1 MEQITQQPF
10 ELTPFELTKEYL
22 EKIQVAINQQDTEF
36 VKTEMEQL
44 YPADITNILYELNGD
59 ESHYLVKLLDTKLGA
74 EIITN
79 LATDDRKKF
88 LKNFTSQEI
97 AEYIDVIDSDDAV
110 DILNEQPKDISED
123 IVGLLKDREQARF
136 VNDLMHYDED
146 SAGGLMQKELIK
158 INIKQSVTECIDEIR
173 RQAEDI
179 ENVYS
184 VYVVDDDSILQ
195 GRVSLKRIIL
205 AKRGSKVADIYNED
219 IVSVKTT
226 ATGEEVAD
234 VMQKYDLDAV
244 PVVNIQGRLL
254 GRITI
259 DDVVD
264 FITEQAQEDVQAMT
278 GISEDVEED
287 DSVWR
292 LVRSRLPWLLGGMVG
307 SFFAAKLIH
316 NFEDILSKIPAVAFF
331 IPLIGSTGG
340 NVGVQSSSII
350 VQSLAD
356 KSGIDISLKERLL
369 KVLKV
374 AFFNALI
381 AGLFAFLGSWVIDSA
396 NVQLSLT
403 VSLSICSVVLLASFM
418 GTITPLVLN
427 RFDIN
432 PAIASGPFITT
443 TNDLLGYGVYLLI
456 VYLLM

>member
-1 MEQITQQPF
+1 MEQITNQPF
-10 ELTPFELTKEYL
+10 ELTPFELTKEYI
-22 EKIQVAINQQDTEF
+22 EKLQSAINQQDNELIRA
-36 VKTEMEQL
+36 EMDEL
-44 YPADITNILYELNGD
+44 YPADITNILYELTGE
-59 ESHYLVKLLDTKLGA
+59 ESHYLVRLLDKKLGA

-79 LATDDRKKF
+79 LDADDRKLF
-88 LKNFTSQEI
+88 LKNFTPQEI
-97 AEYIDVIDSDDAV
+97 AEYVDLLDSDDAV
-110 DILNEQPKDISED
+110 DILNEQTKDVSED
-123 IVGLLKDREQARF
+123 IIGLLKDKEQARF

-158 INIKQSVTECIDEIR
+158 INIKQSVTECVEEIR
-173 RQAEDI
+173 RQAEDV
-179 ENVYS
+179 ENVNA
-184 VYVVDDDSILQ
+184 VYVVDDDIILQ
-195 GRVSLKRIIL
+195 GRVSLKKIIL
-205 AKRGSKVADIYNED
+205 AKKGSKIADIYSDD

-292 LVRSRLPWLLGGMVG
+292 LVRSRLPWLLMGMCG
-307 SFFAAKLIH
+307 SFLAAKLID
-316 NFEDILSKIPAVAFF
+316 NFDDKLSAIPAIAAF

-340 NVGVQSSSII
+340 NVGIQSSSLI

-356 KSGIDISLKERLL
+356 KSGINLPLGERLL

-374 AFFNALI
+374 ALLNAFI
-381 AGLFAFLGSWVIDSA
+381 AGIFAFGGSLLVDGVDV
-396 NVQLSLT
+396 NLSLT
-403 VSLSICSVVLLASFM
+403 VSLSLFSVVMLASLM

-427 RFDIN
+427 KFDIN

-456 VYLLM
+456 VYFLM

>member
-1 MEQITQQPF
+1 MELNPQQPF

-22 EKIQVAINQQDTEF
+22 EKIQTAINQQDNELI
-36 VKTEMEQL
+36 KTEMEEL
-44 YPADITNILYELNGD
+44 YPADITNILYELSGE
-59 ESHYLVKLLDTKLGA
+59 ESHYLVRLLDKKLGA

-79 LATDDRKKF
+79 LDTEDRKKF
-88 LKNFTSQEI
+88 LKNFTPQEI
-97 AEYIDVIDSDDAV
+97 AEYVDLVDSDDAV

-123 IVGLLKDREQARF
+123 IVGLLKDKEQARF

-146 SAGGLMQKELIK
+146 SAGGLMQKELVK
-158 INIKQSVTECIDEIR
+158 INIKQSVTECVEEIR
-173 RQAEDI
+173 RQAEDV
-179 ENVYS
+179 ENVTA
-184 VYVVDDDSILQ
+184 VYVVDDDLILQ
-195 GRVSLKRIIL
+195 GRVSLKKIIL
-205 AKRGSKVADIYNED
+205 AKKGSKIADIYSDD

-234 VMQKYDLDAV
+234 IMQKYDLDAV

-287 DSVWR
+287 DSVWK

-307 SFFAAKLIH
+307 SFFAARLIH
-316 NFEDILSKIPAVAFF
+316 NFEDLLEKIPAVAFF

-356 KSGIDISLKERLL
+356 KSGIDLSLSQRLW

-374 AFFNALI
+374 AFFNAII
-381 AGLFAFLGSWVIDSA
+381 AGMFAFAGSLVVDSV

-403 VSLSICSVVLLASFM
+403 IALSIFSVVLLASFM
-418 GTITPLVLN
+418 GTLTPLVLN
-427 RFDIN
+427 KFDIN

>member
-1 MEQITQQPF
+1 MEQITNQPF

-22 EKIQVAINQQDTEF
+22 EKIQSAISQEDKEF
-36 VKTEMEQL
+36 IKTEMEEL
-44 YPADITNILYELNGD
+44 YPADITNILYELDG
-59 ESHYLVKLLDTKLGA
+59 EETHYLVRLLDKKLGA

-79 LATDDRKKF
+79 FDTDDRRKF
-88 LKNFTSQEI
+88 LKNFTPQEI
-97 AEYIDVIDSDDAV
+97 AEYVDIMDSDDAV
-110 DILNEQPKDISED
+110 DILNEQAKDISED
-123 IVGLLKDREQARF
+123 IIGLLKDKEQARF

-146 SAGGLMQKELIK
+146 SAGGLMQKELVK
-158 INIKQSVTECIDEIR
+158 INIKQSVTECVEEIR
-173 RQAEDI
+173 RQAEDV

-184 VYVVDDDSILQ
+184 VYVVDDDTILK
-195 GRVSLKRIIL
+195 GRVSLKKIIL
-205 AKRGSKVADIYNED
+205 AKKGSKVADIYDED

-226 ATGEEVAD
+226 AKGEEVAD

-264 FITEQAQEDVQAMT
+264 FITEQAQEDAQAMT

-292 LVRSRLPWLLGGMVG
+292 LVRSRLPWLLGGMCG
-307 SFFAAKLIH
+307 SFLAAKIIA
-316 NFEDILSKIPAVAFF
+316 NFDDKLSAVTAIAFF

-340 NVGVQSSSII
+340 NVGIQSSSII
-350 VQSLAD
+350 VQSIAD
-356 KSGIDISLKERLL
+356 KSGIDTPLGERLL

-374 AFFNALI
+374 ALFNAII
-381 AGLFAFLGSWVIDSA
+381 AGFFAFFGSMIVDGV
-396 NVQLSLT
+396 NTHLSLT
-403 VSLSICSVVLLASFM
+403 VSLSIFSVVMLASLM

-427 RFDIN
+427 KFNIN

-443 TNDLLGYGVYLLI
+443 TNDLLGYGVYFLI